1 MKSLLALGVTQL
13 SDAYPNIKYKLE
25 LLARLKGFDCS
36 EQLCILNNE
45 GTDSASFSDC
55 PPSDR
60 SGACLMQWS
69 LVPLNAVGFLN
80 SRRGG
85 LNSPLSY

>member
-36 EQLCILNNE
+36 EQLCILNNRA
-45 GTDSASFSDC
+45 G
-55 PPSDR
+55 PRRLDR
-60 SGACLMQWS
+60 D
-69 LVPLNAVGFLN
+69 
-80 SRRGG
+80 RG
-85 LNSPLSY
+85 LISEIF

>member
-13 SDAYPNIKYKLE
+13 SDAYPNIKYKLK

-45 GTDSASFSDC
+45 DI
-55 PPSDR
+55 R
-60 SGACLMQWS
+60 SRNILIAGQ
-69 LVPLNAVGFLN
+69 
-80 SRRGG
+80 
-85 LNSPLSY
+85 